1 MGTMEDS
8 TIEGDSRACR
18 KSGSQGHPMRADLIQ
33 KRSQQVTHYP
43 GEGER
48 DEKSGFNGREEWER
62 DEDIGPLV
70 LQRWGAPG

>member
-1 MGTMEDS
+1 
-8 TIEGDSRACR
+8 
-18 KSGSQGHPMRADLIQ
+18 MRADLIQ

-48 DEKSGFNGREEWER
+48 DEKSGFNGRQEWER
-62 DEDIGPLV
+62 DEDIGPSL